1 MEFIQILVSGVANGC
16 VYGLI
21 ALGFVLIYKA
31 TEAVNFA
38 QGDFMMLGAFFCLGF
53 TNADFLGINFW
64 LAVPMAII
72 AMGIFGYL
80 FDWGILR
87 HMSGQSQTSIVVLT
101 IAIGF
106 ILRFAAGTIWS
117 HEPVSLETPF
127 AGEYVRT
134 GGIVLGV
141 NEILIVVAT
150 VILTLGLYLFFS
162 RTKLGVAM
170 QAASQN
176 QLAAY
181 YMGIPVKRIQSLVW
195 GLSGMV
201 AAIAGILFASKGA
214 IDPSSG
220 LLGIKAFAAA
230 AIGGFGSLPGALV
243 GGLIIGLV
251 EPLSARY
258 APDGFA
264 GIARIA
270 PYAILIIVLIFRPG
284 GLFSQTQKKKV

>member
-1 MEFIQILVSGVANGC
+1 MEFIQIVVSGVANGC

-53 TNADFLGINFW
+53 TNADFMGLNFW
-64 LAVPMAII
+64 LAVPLAIL
-72 AMGIFGYL
+72 AMGVFGYL

-106 ILRFAAGTIWS
+106 ILRFVAGTVWS

-127 AGEYVRT
+127 AGEYIRT

-141 NEILIVVAT
+141 NEMLIVIAT
-150 VILTLGLYLFFS
+150 VILTVALYLFFS

-251 EPLSARY
+251 EPLSSRY

-264 GIARIA
+264 GVARIA

>member
-1 MEFIQILVSGVANGC
+1 MEFLQLVVSGLANGC

-38 QGDFMMLGAFFCLGF
+38 QGDFMMIGAFVCLGF
-53 TNADFLGINFW
+53 TNADFVGLNFW
-64 LAVPMAII
+64 LAVPLAMIV
-72 AMGIFGYL
+72 MGIFGYV
-80 FDWGILR
+80 FDWGVLR
-87 HMSGQSQTSIVVLT
+87 HMSGQSQVAVVILT
-101 IAIGF
+101 IAVGF
-106 ILRFAAGTIWS
+106 ILRFLAGTIWS
-117 HEPVSLETPF
+117 HEPVALETPF
-127 AGEYVRT
+127 AGEYLRF
-134 GGIVLGV
+134 GGIVLDV
-141 NEILIVVAT
+141 NEILTIIVT
-150 VILTLGLYLFFS
+150 VVLTIALFFFFS
-162 RTKLGVAM
+162 RTKLGLAM

-195 GLSGMV
+195 GLSGV
-201 AAIAGILFASKGA
+201 LAAVAGILFAAKA
-214 IDPSSG
+214 PIDPSSG

-243 GGLIIGLV
+243 GGLIIGLI

-258 APDGFA
+258 APDGFS